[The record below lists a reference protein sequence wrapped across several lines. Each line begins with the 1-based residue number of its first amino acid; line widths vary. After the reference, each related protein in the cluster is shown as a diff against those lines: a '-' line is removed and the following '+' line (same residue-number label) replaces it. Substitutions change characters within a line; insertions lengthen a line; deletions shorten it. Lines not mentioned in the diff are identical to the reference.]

1 MANVTNAY
9 TITDN
14 DGVARK
20 IPGHSNRIYLAKWPN
35 KAIEVLVYTE
45 QQSGEDL
52 SDRIHL
58 LIHAGQAQR
67 GWLMNVEDAVSIIAG
82 LSAAIEQVIVRDIPV
97 KPVENFQK
105 EG

>member
-1 MANVTNAY
+1 MELRERYQAIATGY
-9 TITDN
+9 I
-14 DGVARK
+14 
-20 IPGHSNRIYLAKWPN
+20 L
-35 KAIEVLVYTE
+35 AIEVLVYTE
-45 QQSGEDL
+45 QQSGEDP